1 MFCFFSVLVLIETA
15 VERLLYTLVIQR
27 NVISSQ
33 KSVVHN
39 ELLVKSEILHW
50 NCDCSLHLDWNLNEI
65 LLKKKGNWS
74 KDIILLRSVQMSG
87 CYVYTLFTA
96 EWLIACFV
104 FTGNLSV
111 YKVVVFLFF
120 LCLGFFLV
128 KQQFCG
134 LLYSMNLMF
143 AGSASWDS
151 HIKGKS
157 NLDPSLFSTKALLV
171 EIWFCSMCAAHLCT
185 GKHKS

>member
-1 MFCFFSVLVLIETA
+1 M
-15 VERLLYTLVIQR
+15 
-27 NVISSQ
+27 ISSQ

-50 NCDCSLHLDWNLNEI
+50 NCDCSLHLDVLCSTTIFTIQRLKPEWNFTQE
-65 LLKKKGNWS
+65 KENWS
-74 KDIILLRSVQMSG
+74 KDIILLRSVQMCG

-96 EWLIACFV
+96 EWLTACFV

-120 LCLGFFLV
+120 LCLFFFLV

-157 NLDPSLFSTKALLV
+157 NLHPSLFSTKALLV
-171 EIWFCSMCAAHLCT
+171 EIWFCSTCAARLCT